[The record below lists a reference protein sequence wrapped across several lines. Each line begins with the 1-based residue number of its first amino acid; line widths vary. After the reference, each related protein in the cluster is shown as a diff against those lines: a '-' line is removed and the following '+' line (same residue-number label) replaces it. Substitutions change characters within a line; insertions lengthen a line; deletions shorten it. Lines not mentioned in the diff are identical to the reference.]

1 MIINVKY
8 VMSYLVLFIYYLFF
22 LCNPGLSAAVGYHGT
37 FYMMHVGKTAYRY
50 SPLVG
55 GGALRGWLQD
65 GRLRALPKPVI
76 AGV

>member
-8 VMSYLVLFIYYLFF
+8 VMPYILFIFF
-22 LCNPGLSAAVGYHGT
+22 SQPRLICSSWIPWDILHDE
-37 FYMMHVGKTAYRY
+37 VGKTAYRY
-50 SPLVG
+50 SLLVG

>member
-1 MIINVKY
+1 MMKLVKQ
-8 VMSYLVLFIYYLFF
+8 
-22 LCNPGLSAAVGYHGT
+22 P
-37 FYMMHVGKTAYRY
+37 TATRI
-50 SPLVG
+50 VG